1 MRLYLF
7 FLETLKVTIY
17 GSKETSCWS
26 IFFKKKL
33 ICNFSFVL
41 MVFVNVNVNYLI
53 GEDEN

>member
-1 MRLYLF
+1 MGPKGPHVGVLF
-7 FLETLKVTIY
+7 L
-17 GSKETSCWS
+17 
-26 IFFKKKL
+26 KKL

>member
-17 GSKETSCWS
+17 GSKQTSCWS
-26 IFFKKKL
+26 IFFFKKL

-41 MVFVNVNVNYLI
+41 VVFVNVNVNYLI